1 MQYADDPDG
10 GDGGCFLHP
19 VRAVKESDSR
29 NTATGSGKR
38 YDPDGNG
45 PLYVPHGRRAL
56 LQRTSAYL
64 LSKGGEDMQFRF
76 ELEGGNFS
84 KAGYASSQIKKVLKQ
99 LAIDPRIIK
108 RVVVALYEA
117 EVNIVA
123 HAWRGTV
130 VAELDADKISL
141 ELKDEGP
148 GIPDI
153 SLAMREGYSTASE
166 AVREMGFGA
175 GMGLPNMKKN
185 VDELTIESQ
194 VDVGT
199 TVRMVTWFNKK
210 GA

>member
-1 MQYADDPDG
+1 ML
-10 GDGGCFLHP
+10 F
-19 VRAVKESDSR
+19 K
-29 NTATGSGKR
+29 
-38 YDPDGNG
+38 
-45 PLYVPHGRRAL
+45 
-56 LQRTSAYL
+56 
-64 LSKGGEDMQFRF
+64 F
-76 ELEGGNFS
+76 ELEGRNFS

-153 SLAMREGYSTASE
+153 S
-166 AVREMGFGA
+166 GFGA

-199 TVRMVTWFNKK
+199 TVRMVTWFNKE